1 MVSRQQGETMF
12 DKIRPLYDRVLV
24 QRLEDD
30 NKTASGLYIPDN
42 AKEKAQTG
50 KVVSVGVGR
59 VTSEGKVV
67 PLQVKVGDV
76 VFFGK
81 YAGTDAGKDHL
92 IIREEE
98 ILGVVEK

>member
-1 MVSRQQGETMF
+1 MF

-24 QRLEDD
+24 QRLEDEG
-30 NKTASGLYIPDN
+30 KTAGGLYIPDN

-50 KVVSVGVGR
+50 KVISTGTGR
-59 VTSEGKVV
+59 VAADGKAV
-67 PLQVKVGDV
+67 PMQVKVGDT

-81 YAGTDAGKDHL
+81 YSGTDAGKDHVVL
-92 IIREEE
+92 REEE

>member
-1 MVSRQQGETMF
+1 MF
-12 DKIRPLYDRVLV
+12 NKIRPLYDRVLI
-24 QRLEDD
+24 QRIEDEG
-30 NKTASGLYIPDN
+30 KTPGGLYIPDN
-42 AKEKAQTG
+42 AKGTAQTG
-50 KVVSVGVGR
+50 TVMSVGGGR
-59 VTSEGKVV
+59 VTTDGKVV
-67 PLQVKVGDV
+67 PLQVKVGDI

>member
-1 MVSRQQGETMF
+1 MF

-59 VTSEGKVV
+59 VTADGKTV

>member
-1 MVSRQQGETMF
+1 MF
-12 DKIRPLYDRVLV
+12 EKIRPLYDRVLV
-24 QRLEDD
+24 QRLEDES
-30 NKTASGLYIPDN
+30 KTPSGLYIPEN

-50 KVVSVGVGR
+50 KVVSTGLGR
-59 VTSEGKVV
+59 ITSEGKVV

-81 YAGTDAGKDHL
+81 YSGTDAGKDHL

>member
-1 MVSRQQGETMF
+1 MF
-12 DKIRPLYDRVLV
+12 DKIRPLYDRVLI

-30 NKTASGLYIPDN
+30 NKTPGGLYIPEN

-50 KVVSVGVGR
+50 KVVSVGSGR
-59 VTSEGKVV
+59 LTPDGRAI
-67 PLQVKVGDV
+67 PMQVKVGDT

-81 YAGTDAGKDHL
+81 YSGTDAGTNHL

>member
-1 MVSRQQGETMF
+1 MF

-24 QRLEDD
+24 QRLDD
-30 NKTASGLYIPDN
+30 DSKTPGGLYIPDN

-50 KVVSVGVGR
+50 KIISVGAGR
-59 VTSEGKVV
+59 LTAEGKVM
-67 PLQVKVGDV
+67 PLQVKVGDT

-81 YAGTDAGKDHL
+81 YAGTDAGKDHVVL
-92 IIREEE
+92 REEE

>member
-1 MVSRQQGETMF
+1 MF
-12 DKIRPLYDRVLV
+12 QKIRPLYDRVLV
-24 QRLEDD
+24 QRLEDES
-30 NKTASGLYIPDN
+30 KTPSGLYIPEN

-50 KVVSVGVGR
+50 KVVSVG
-59 VTSEGKVV
+59 SGKVTTDGRQV

-76 VFFGK
+76 IFFGK

-98 ILGVVEK
+98 ILGIVEK